1 MLRIPRASLSA
12 IYIKIS
18 SLIFGLY
25 IADKNLLPVRLSKIR
40 HTVSQNRGNFFI
52 SNLFLFFNAR
62 ESPHG
67 KLNHPQRHPQ
77 ESPLPH
83 MIILSICSP
92 ISLIKSTTNA
102 FPIVK
107 YLFEFV
113 IPSNSVHPSGK
124 VLILSVSIGERT
136 LNRLLPGS
144 LTT

>member
-1 MLRIPRASLSA
+1 MHRYRQYTSKFHLLFLDYILP
-12 IYIKIS
+12 IKI
-18 SLIFGLY
+18 FC
-25 IADKNLLPVRLSKIR
+25 LSDCQKSDTPFPKIEE
-40 HTVSQNRGNFFI
+40 T
-52 SNLFLFFNAR
+52 FLFQIFSIFNAR

-67 KLNHPQRHPQ
+67 RLNHPQRHPQ